1 MEDKSIFRKRI
12 LQRRSILDEKEVI
25 DKSRCIFNN
34 IIRVNGF
41 DKAAIILCYVDYNNE
56 AMTREIILYAIA
68 NGKKLAVPKVSGKE
82 MDFYYITSLDELAVG
97 YHGILEPV
105 TDRIVNAKE
114 ASESVMILPGSSFDK
129 SFNRNGYGGGYYDRY
144 LDENPCSC
152 LIGLAFE
159 LQIFDEIPHELHDK
173 TMDYI
178 VSEEKIYS
186 KL

>member
-1 MEDKSIFRKRI
+1 MEEKSIFRKKI
-12 LQRRSILDEKEVI
+12 LQKRNLLDEKEVI

-34 IIRVNGF
+34 ITKINEF
-41 DKAAIILCYVDYNNE
+41 NKAAIILCYVDYNNE
-56 AMTREIILYAIA
+56 AMTRDIISYALA
-68 NGKKLAVPKVSGKE
+68 NGKKVAAPRVNGKE
-82 MDFYYITSLDELAVG
+82 MDFYYITSLDEFAAG

-105 TDRIVNAKE
+105 TDRIVNVQE
-114 ASESVMILPGSSFDK
+114 ASESVMILPGSSFDRL
-129 SFNRNGYGGGYYDRY
+129 FNRNGYGGGYYDRY
-144 LDENPCSC
+144 IDENPCSC

-159 LQIFDEIPHELHDK
+159 LQICDEIPHELHDK